1 MKIFKLFLIACL
13 FTLTAQAQKK
23 YELAS
28 PDGKLK
34 TNITAGKQ
42 LTYDIVFN
50 GQQVIAAAPIS
61 ITLENGEVWGEN
73 DKPTSAK
80 RKSVSEKV
88 ASPFY
93 RAAEM
98 EDNYHQLVL
107 SFKGNWSVEFR
118 AYNDGIAYRFVSK
131 SKKPFNIA
139 NEEVNFQFNSDAK
152 GACF

>member
-1 MKIFKLFLIACL
+1 MKIVKLLLIACL

-28 PDGKLK
+28 PNGKLK
-34 TNITAGKQ
+34 TNITAGEK

-50 GQQVIAAAPIS
+50 DQQVIAAAPIS

-80 RKSVSEKV
+80 RKSVNTKI

-98 EDNYHQLVL
+98 EDNYNELVL
-107 SFKGNWSVEFR
+107 SFKGKWSV
-118 AYNDGIAYRFVSK
+118 
-131 SKKPFNIA
+131 
-139 NEEVNFQFNSDAK
+139 
-152 GACF
+152 